1 MELSP
6 YESLLLE
13 EVFFIIQSIWQKYAK
28 SFLLPGILIVS
39 GLLYILLSN
48 DASTNP
54 QVELIENSKMSEQL
68 SINSEMTEQPLEV
81 PASAKQAAS
90 MVMVDVKGAVKQ
102 PGVYKLPTESRVI
115 DAITLAGGYLEVA
128 DARLINHAQKIVDE
142 MVIYVPMKGELLEE
156 QVMENLVTVP
166 ASGSNHSENSPSN
179 EGKVNINTADEATL
193 MTLPGIGPSK
203 AQAILIYRQENG
215 QFKVVEDLKAV
226 SGIGDK
232 TFEKLVDLITVK

>member
-39 GLLYILLSN
+39 GLLYFLLSN

-142 MVIYVPMKGELLEE
+142 MVIYVPLKGELLEE